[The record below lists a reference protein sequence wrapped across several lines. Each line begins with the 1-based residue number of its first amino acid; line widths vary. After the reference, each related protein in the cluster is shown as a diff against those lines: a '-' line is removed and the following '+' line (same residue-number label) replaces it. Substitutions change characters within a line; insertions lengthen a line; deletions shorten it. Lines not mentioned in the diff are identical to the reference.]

1 MRIGTHQLR
10 SPWMLAPMAGVSE
23 MPFRR
28 LAFQYGAGLC
38 PTELVSAEGLIRA
51 SARTLRYLRR
61 DADWERPFSVQ
72 IFGGNPASLTDAAKV
87 AQDHGAE
94 IIDINMGCPV
104 PKVFKHGAGCALME
118 EPARAAEIVERIGR
132 ATGLP
137 VTAKIRSGIDS
148 ERINCVEVGLA
159 LQEAGC
165 AAVAI
170 HPRTRA
176 QGYAGYAD
184 WRLIRRLKEAL
195 RVPVIGN
202 GDVKS
207 VADARRMLEETGCD
221 AVMIGRGALG
231 NPWLFR
237 QLEGGEPPTTE
248 ERHRVVLE
256 HFAAHVE
263 FRGDPRAALRQ
274 FRKHI
279 GWYAKGL
286 SGASAFR
293 AEAMNLET
301 VEAVERAL
309 DAFFSSA
316 VPDVRYAASQ
326 AEEDDGIDYR
336 TAYG

>member
-1 MRIGTHQLR
+1 
-10 SPWMLAPMAGVSE
+10 MAGVSE

-28 LAFQYGAGLC
+28 LSFQLGAGLC

-61 DADWERPFSVQ
+61 DEVWERPFSVQ
-72 IFGGNPASLTDAAKV
+72 IFGGNPDSLAEAAKV
-87 AQDHGAE
+87 AKDHGAE

-104 PKVFKHGAGCALME
+104 PKVFKNGAGCALME
-118 EPARAAEIVERIGR
+118 DPARAAEIVERIAR
-132 ATGLP
+132 ATDLP
-137 VTAKIRSGIDS
+137 VTAKIRSGLDAS
-148 ERINCVEVGLA
+148 RINCVEVGLA
-159 LQEAGC
+159 LEAAGC

-176 QGYAGYAD
+176 QGYSGRAD
-184 WRLIRRLKEAL
+184 WSLIRRLKEAL
-195 RVPVIGN
+195 RIPVIGN
-202 GDVKS
+202 GDVRS

-221 AVMIGRGALG
+221 AVMIGRGVLG

-237 QLEGGEPPTTE
+237 ELEGGEPPSNQ
-248 ERHRVVLE
+248 ERHRVVME

-263 FRGDPRAALRQ
+263 FRADPRAAVRQ

-286 SGASAFR
+286 VGASSFR
-293 AEAMNLET
+293 AEAMKLET
-301 VEAVERAL
+301 VEEVERAL
-309 DAFFSSA
+309 DAFFSRA
-316 VPDVRYAASQ
+316 LPDPRYAAGQ

>member
-1 MRIGTHQLR
+1 MRIAHLELR
-10 SPWMLAPMAGVSE
+10 SPWILAPMAGVSE

-61 DADWERPFSVQ
+61 DEAWEKPFSVQ
-72 IFGGNPASLTDAAKV
+72 IFGGNPDSMTEAAKV
-87 AQDHGAE
+87 AKDHGAD

-104 PKVFKHGAGCALME
+104 PKVFKNGAGCALMSD
-118 EPARAAEIVERIGR
+118 PARAAEIVERIAK

-148 ERINCVEVGLA
+148 SKINCVEVGLA
-159 LQEAGC
+159 LEAAGC
-165 AAVAI
+165 AAIAI

-176 QGYAGYAD
+176 QGYAGRAD
-184 WRLIRRLKEAL
+184 WSLIRRLKEAL
-195 RVPVIGN
+195 RIPVIGN
-202 GDVKS
+202 GDVKT
-207 VADARRMLEETGCD
+207 VADAQRMLEETGCD

-237 QLEGGEPPTTE
+237 QLEGGAPPSTE

-256 HFAAHVE
+256 HFRAHVE
-263 FRGDPRAALRQ
+263 FRDDPRAAVRQ

-286 SGASAFR
+286 VGASAFR

-301 VEAVERAL
+301 IEEVERAL
-309 DAFFSSA
+309 DLFFSTA
-316 VPDVRYAASQ
+316 VPDARYASGQ
-326 AEEDDGIDYR
+326 FEEDDGIDYR